1 MTVFEEPIIIYYFLR
16 FSVKNF
22 LVSLGIQEYC
32 EELCYEAIDSLRSEG
47 YTIEASKGRA
57 SHLFG
62 IYFNENTTMERIER
76 ALSKYRVKISIR
88 DQALRVS
95 PNVYNDQKDIQRLL
109 SALKEAVI

>member
-1 MTVFEEPIIIYYFLR
+1 
-16 FSVKNF
+16 
-22 LVSLGIQEYC
+22 
-32 EELCYEAIDSLRSEG
+32 
-47 YTIEASKGRA
+47 
-57 SHLFG
+57 
-62 IYFNENTTMERIER
+62 MERIER